1 MASGGFARA
10 FTVSNWISSDKQDRV
25 GVTVLETYMATPTAG
40 GGEFIN
46 VRGQTLEI
54 LMAGTGPD
62 VLFLHGGLWLGEEM
76 AFALELSRHARV
88 IAPMHPGFGA
98 SPGSERL
105 ASADDLAYFY
115 LDLIDQLNLEHV
127 ILAGASFGGW
137 VAAEMAVKN
146 CNAIAGLVLIDA
158 LGIRPGKRDERD
170 IADIFGIRD
179 SELLK
184 FAYHDP
190 SRGTG
195 DLRAL
200 DDEELRRRL
209 RARDALAHYGW
220 QPYMHNPKLL
230 DRLHRINA
238 PALVIW
244 GEHDGIVK
252 PDYGKAYAAA
262 IPGARFEIIASAAH
276 LAHVERP
283 QDVCRLIAD
292 FATGVHAHAHNR
304 QPSIS
309 PAI

>member
-1 MASGGFARA
+1 
-10 FTVSNWISSDKQDRV
+10 
-25 GVTVLETYMATPTAG
+25 MATPPTGDAR
-40 GGEFIN
+40 FIN
-46 VRGQTLEI
+46 LRGQQLEVLI
-54 LMAGTGPD
+54 AGNGLD

-76 AFALELSRHARV
+76 AFARELSRHARV

-98 SPGSERL
+98 SQASDRIS
-105 ASADDLAYFY
+105 SADDLAYFY
-115 LDLIDQLNLEHV
+115 LDLIDHLQLDQV

-146 CNAIAGLVLIDA
+146 CSAIAGLVLIGA

-184 FAYHDP
+184 LAYHDA

-209 RARDALAHYGW
+209 RAREALARYGW
-220 QPYMHNPKLL
+220 QPYMHNPRLL
-230 DRLHRINA
+230 DRLHRADA
-238 PALVIW
+238 PALVLW

-262 IPGARFEIIASAAH
+262 IPGARFETIASAGH

-283 QDVCRLIAD
+283 QETAQIIAD
-292 FATGVHAHAHNR
+292 FAARVRGQKHNR
-304 QPSIS
+304 QPATAPTI
-309 PAI
+309 